1 MKKKILI
8 GLLSTLLLSGC
19 LGDEE
24 EEVIIQNEEQET
36 VVNQPIKNN
45 SEDHF
50 WRKLFLYNIFLGNR
64 NTTEIRYIKKSNSSS
79 KPTKIIRNTYIP
91 IQSKKTTPAST
102 KTKSTISKKITN
114 IKPKSKSI
122 HKSTYTVPKSK
133 PKVISKPRP
142 ISRPKI
148 K

>member
-1 MKKKILI
+1 MKNKILI
-8 GLLSTLLLSGC
+8 GILSVLLLTGC
-19 LGDEE
+19 LGDE

-50 WRKLFLYNIFLGNR
+50 WRNLFLYNLFLGNR
-64 NTTEIRYIKKSNSSS
+64 NTAEVRYIEKPNSSS

-91 IQSKKTTPAST
+91 IQSKKPTSTST
-102 KTKSTISKKITN
+102 KTKSAISKKIIN
-114 IKPKSKSI
+114 IKPILKPT
-122 HKSTYTVPKSK
+122 HKATYTVPKSK

-142 ISRPKI
+142 INRPKI

>member
-1 MKKKILI
+1 MKNKILI
-8 GLLSTLLLSGC
+8 GILSALLLAGC

-24 EEVIIQNEEQET
+24 EERMEESQET
-36 VVNQPIKNN
+36 VNNQSIKSNT
-45 SEDHF
+45 EDHF
-50 WRKLFLYNIFLGNR
+50 WRNLFLYNIFLGNR
-64 NTTEIRYIKKSNSSS
+64 NTTEVRYIEKPNISS
-79 KPTKIIRNTYIP
+79 KPTKIIRNIYIP
-91 IQSKKTTPAST
+91 TQSKKTTSAST

-114 IKPKSKSI
+114 IKPISKPI
-122 HKSTYTVPKSK
+122 HKATYTALKSK